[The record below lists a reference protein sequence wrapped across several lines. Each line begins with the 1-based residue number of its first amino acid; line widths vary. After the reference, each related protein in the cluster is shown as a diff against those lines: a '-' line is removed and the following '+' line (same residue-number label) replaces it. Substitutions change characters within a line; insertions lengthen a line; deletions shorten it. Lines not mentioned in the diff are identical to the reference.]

1 MKSLSCV
8 QLFATPRTVACQAPL
23 SMEFSRQE
31 YWNGLP
37 FPSPGDL
44 PNPSLLHCRQMLLL
58 SEPPGKPLSLPYAN
72 WASQEG
78 CLFHLRFSFQSSD
91 FLLFHFCGLFLSLS
105 FSHHRFRL
113 LFPIQGFPGDSISK
127 ESACLGSIS
136 GLGRSPG
143 EENGFPLQY
152 SCLENSMDYTVRGVT
167 KSQTQLRDFHSL
179 PI

>member
-1 MKSLSCV
+1 MG
-8 QLFATPRTVACQAPL
+8 
-23 SMEFSRQE
+23 FSRQE

-44 PNPSLLHCRQMLLL
+44 PDPGIKPRSPALQADALT

-143 EENGFPLQY
+143 EGNGNPFQY
-152 SCLENSMDYTVRGVT
+152 SCLENPMDGGAWWATVHGVANSRTRPSDQHFT
-167 KSQTQLRDFHSL
+167 KSCKETFGTRLF
-179 PI
+179 

>member
-1 MKSLSCV
+1 MSDSV
-8 QLFATPRTVACQAPL
+8 TPWTVAHQAPP
-23 SMEFSRQE
+23 SMGFSRQE

-44 PNPSLLHCRQMLLL
+44 PDPGIKPRSPALQADALT